1 MFTRL
6 MTSRRFAPLFWC
18 QFFSAFNDNF
28 VKNAM
33 ALLILYGLA
42 STAETGGALVTLAGG
57 VFILPFFLFSSLG
70 GQLADRYDKALIAR
84 RLKFAEIWIVLVASS
99 GFVLGSLPLL
109 FIGLFLMGTL
119 SALFGP
125 VKYGILPDHLARDE
139 LVSGN
144 ALVEM
149 ATFAAILGGTVGG
162 AIAVTHTHDWAVA
175 GFTFVFAVICWL
187 SARAIPHTAE
197 GAPDLKIDANI
208 WRSTVALIS
217 ELRATPAIWR
227 GTLIVSWFW
236 LVGAVVLALLPT
248 LVKEDVGG
256 TEGVVTLFLLLF
268 TVGVAIGSTLAA
280 KLSEGRILLALVP
293 FAGFVMA
300 GFALF
305 LGAHFAALT
314 PAAEPI
320 GWYDFLTSDV
330 GLLAALGLVGL
341 AAAGGAFVVPT
352 FAFVQAEAGE
362 DRRARVIAGNN
373 VLNAAF
379 MTVGAVVVAGLQAAG
394 VGAPALL
401 ALIGVTTLVA
411 AFLTARAFRGHV
423 LRDLIRLVFRVA
435 FRVEVKGA
443 EHLKAA
449 GPGSVIAINH
459 VSFLDA
465 PLIMALLDH
474 DPIFAVDAGIAERWW
489 IKPFLKLVRAF
500 PLDPTRPLATRDLIR
515 LVQQGERL
523 VIFPEGRITVTG
535 SIMKIYDGS
544 ALVADKAKAPVVP
557 VRIEGLEQT
566 YFSRLTPDQTRK
578 RLFPK
583 VRVTI
588 LPPQRIELDP
598 ELFGR
603 KRRRAAGAALYDIMS
618 DLIFETSHTDQ
629 TIYQAVKE
637 AGERLGMGRLVVE
650 DPLGTALTYRKLVLG
665 ARILGDKLAEVT
677 ERGEKVGVLLPNA
690 AGIAVVL
697 MGLSRHGRVP
707 VMLNYTAGAVNL
719 VAACKAAQV
728 KIVVA
733 SQAFIDKARLEAEV
747 AELSKH
753 VRVLLTEDLRA
764 QVTGADKFKALLPL
778 PDPKPAHPD
787 EPAFILFTSG
797 SEGSP
802 KGVVLSHRNILTNV
816 AQVAAR
822 IDFSPADIMF
832 NVLPVFHSFGLTGGL
847 ILPMVSGLKTYLY
860 PSPLHY
866 RIIPELVYATN
877 ATAIVGTDTFLMGYA
892 RTANPY
898 DFRSLRFVVAGAEP
912 VKTETR
918 RVWMEKFGHRILEG
932 YGVTECAPVLAV
944 NTPMFNRAGT
954 VGRMLPGI
962 EHVLEPMTGI
972 EEGGRLRVRGPNIM
986 LGYIRAEAPGV
997 LEPPEEGWYDT
1008 GDIVALDE
1016 EGFVA
1021 IRGRVKRFAK
1031 IAGEMISLAAI
1042 DAMVAALR
1050 PDAEHVAVAI
1060 PDAKRGERIL
1070 LLTTATDLTRAAL
1083 QAHGREIGVTELMIP
1098 AEILP
1103 MDSLPLLGTGKV
1115 DFTKARV
1122 MALEMIAARNVTA
1135 GGAGGPA

>member
-6 MTSRRFAPLFWC
+6 MTARRFAPLFWC
-18 QFFSAFNDNF
+18 QFFAAFNDNF

-33 ALLILYGLA
+33 ALLILYGIA
-42 STAETGGALVTLAGG
+42 HVNGGALVTLAGG
-57 VFILPFFLFSSLG
+57 IFILPFFLFSSLG

-84 RLKFAEIWIVLVASS
+84 RVKFAEIWIVLIASA
-99 GFVLGSLPLL
+99 GFVIQSVPVL
-109 FIGLFLMGTL
+109 FVGLFFMGTL

-125 VKYGILPDHLARDE
+125 VKYGILPDHLAKDE

-144 ALVEM
+144 ALIEM
-149 ATFAAILGGTVGG
+149 ATFAAILGGTVAG
-162 AIAVTHTHDWAVA
+162 ALAFTHTGEWAVA
-175 GFTFVFAVICWL
+175 GFTFVLAVIAWL
-187 SARAIPHTAE
+187 AARAIPHTLP
-197 GAPDLKIDANI
+197 GAPDLVIDRNI
-208 WRSTVALIS
+208 WRSTMTLLADI
-217 ELRATPAIWR
+217 RADRPIWR
-227 GTLIVSWFW
+227 GALIVSWFW
-236 LVGAVVLALLPT
+236 LVGAVVLSLLPT
-248 LVKEDVGG
+248 LVKENVGG
-256 TEGVVTLFLLLF
+256 VEGVVTLFLVLF
-268 TVGVAIGSTLAA
+268 TIGVAIGSTLAA
-280 KLSEGRILLALVP
+280 KLSEGHILLALVP
-293 FAGFVMA
+293 VAGLLMG
-300 GFALF
+300 GFAIDLAF
-305 LGAHFAALT
+305 LMGSLT

-320 GWYDFLTSDV
+320 GWYDFLTSGAGV
-330 GLLAALGLVGL
+330 HAAIGLIGL

-352 FAFVQAEAGE
+352 FAFVQAAAGE

-379 MTVGAVVVAGLQAAG
+379 MVAGAVIVAGLQFAG
-394 VGAPALL
+394 LGAPALL
-401 ALIGVTTLVA
+401 GVIGAASLVVA
-411 AFLTARAFRGHV
+411 IFAGRAFQGQV
-423 LRDLIRLVFRVA
+423 MRDLIKLVFRLL
-435 FRVEVKGA
+435 FRVEVTGA

-465 PLIMALLDH
+465 PLIMALLDN
-474 DPIFAVDAGIAERWW
+474 DPVFAVDRAIAEAWW
-489 IKPFLKLVRAF
+489 VKPFLSLVRAF
-500 PLDPTRPLATRDLIR
+500 PLDPTKPMATRDLIR
-515 LVQQGERL
+515 QVQQGEQL

-544 ALVADKAKAPVVP
+544 ALIADKADAPVVP

-566 YFSRLTPDQTRK
+566 YFSRLDGHQTRK

-588 LPPQRIELDP
+588 LPPRKLKVDR

-603 KRRRAAGAALYDIMS
+603 KRRRAAGAALYDVMS
-618 DLIFETSHTDQ
+618 DLVFETSHTNV
-629 TIYQAVKE
+629 TVYQAVE
-637 AGERLGMGRLVVE
+637 DAAVRLGMGRIVLE
-650 DPLGTALTYRKLVLG
+650 DPLGTILSYRKLLLG
-665 ARILGDKLAEVT
+665 AKILGAKLAAQSEP
-677 ERGEKVGVLLPNA
+677 GEKVGVLLPNA

-707 VMLNYTAGAVNL
+707 VMLNYTAGATNL
-719 VAACKAAQV
+719 VTACKAAEV
-728 KIVVA
+728 KLVVA
-733 SQAFIDKARLEAEV
+733 SRAFIEKARLEAEV
-747 AELSKH
+747 AELEKH
-753 VRVLLTEDLRA
+753 VRVLMSEDIRA
-764 QVTGADKFKALLPL
+764 SVTTPDKIRAMLPL
-778 PDPKPAHPD
+778 PAPTPAHPD
-787 EPAFILFTSG
+787 EPAFVLFTSG
-797 SEGSP
+797 SEGTP

-847 ILPMVSGLKTYLY
+847 VLPMVSGLKTYLY

-912 VKTETR
+912 VKAETR

-944 NTPMFNRAGT
+944 NTPMFNRVGT

-962 EHVLEPMTGI
+962 QHRLETMAGI
-972 EEGGRLRVRGPNIM
+972 EEGGRLQVSGPNVM
-986 LGYIRAEAPGV
+986 LGYLRAEAPGV
-997 LEPPEEGWYDT
+997 IEPPEQGWYDT
-1008 GDIVALDE
+1008 GDIVAFDE

-1042 DAMVAALR
+1042 DTMVATLR
-1050 PDAEHVAVAI
+1050 PDAEHVAVAV
-1060 PDAKRGERIL
+1060 PDARRGERIIL
-1070 LLTTATDLTRAAL
+1070 MTTAPDLTRAAL
-1083 QAHGREIGVTELMIP
+1083 QAHGRERGVTELMIP
-1098 AEILP
+1098 AEILR
-1103 MDSLPLLGTGKV
+1103 MDELPLLGSGKV
-1115 DFTKARV
+1115 DFTKARSI
-1122 MALEMIAARNVTA
+1122 ALEMLAAR
-1135 GGAGGPA
+1135 GPAGAAS

>member
-6 MTSRRFAPLFWC
+6 MTARRFAPLFWC
-18 QFFSAFNDNF
+18 QFFAAFNDNF

-33 ALLILYGLA
+33 ALLILYGIA
-42 STAETGGALVTLAGG
+42 HVNGGALVTLAGG

-70 GQLADRYDKALIAR
+70 GQLADRYDKSLIAR
-84 RLKFAEIWIVLVASS
+84 RVKFAEIWIVLIASA
-99 GFVLGSLPLL
+99 GFVIQSIPLL

-125 VKYGILPDHLARDE
+125 VKYGILPDHLAKDE

-144 ALVEM
+144 ALIEM

-162 AIAVTHTHDWAVA
+162 ALAFTHTGEWAVA
-175 GFTFVFAVICWL
+175 GFTFVLAVIAWL
-187 SARAIPHTAE
+187 SARAIPHTLP
-197 GAPDLKIDANI
+197 GAPDLVIDRNI
-208 WRSTVALIS
+208 WRSTMTLLADI
-217 ELRATPAIWR
+217 RAEKPIWR
-227 GTLIVSWFW
+227 GALIVSWFW
-236 LVGAVVLALLPT
+236 LVGGVVLSLLPT
-248 LVKEDVGG
+248 LVKDNIGG
-256 TEGVVTLFLLLF
+256 LESVVTLFLVLF
-268 TVGVAIGSTLAA
+268 TIGVAIGSTLAA

-293 FAGFVMA
+293 AAGLLMGV
-300 GFALF
+300 FALD
-305 LGAHFAALT
+305 LALLMGT
-314 PAAEPI
+314 LAPAAQPI
-320 GWYDFLTSDV
+320 GWYAFLTSGAGV
-330 GLLAALGLVGL
+330 HAAIGLIGL

-352 FAFVQAEAGE
+352 FAFVQAAAGE

-379 MTVGAVVVAGLQAAG
+379 MVAGAVIVAALQFAGL
-394 VGAPALL
+394 GAPALL
-401 ALIGVTTLVA
+401 GLIGAASLIVA
-411 AFLTARAFRGHV
+411 ILAGRAFQGQV
-423 LRDLIRLVFRVA
+423 LRDLIKLVFRVL
-435 FRVEVKGA
+435 FRVEVTGA

-465 PLIMALLDH
+465 PLIMALLDN
-474 DPIFAVDAGIAERWW
+474 DPVFAVDRAIAEAWW
-489 IKPFLKLVRAF
+489 VKPFLSLVRAF
-500 PLDPTRPLATRDLIR
+500 PLDPTKPMATRDLIR
-515 LVQQGERL
+515 QVQQGEQL

-544 ALVADKAKAPVVP
+544 ALIADKADAPVVP

-566 YFSRLTPDQTRK
+566 YFSRLDGHQTRK

-588 LPPQRIELDP
+588 LPPRKLKVDK

-603 KRRRAAGAALYDIMS
+603 KRRRAAGAALYDVMS
-618 DLIFETSHTDQ
+618 DLVFETSHTNV
-629 TIYQAVKE
+629 TVYHAVE
-637 AGERLGMGRLVVE
+637 DAAVRLGMKRIVLE
-650 DPLGTALTYRKLVLG
+650 DPLGTILSYRKLLLG
-665 ARILGDKLAEVT
+665 AKILGDKLAKET
-677 ERGEKVGVLLPNA
+677 APGEKVGVLLPNA

-707 VMLNYTAGAVNL
+707 VMLNYTAGATNL
-719 VAACKAAQV
+719 VIACKAAEV
-728 KIVVA
+728 KLVVA
-733 SQAFIDKARLEAEV
+733 SRAFIEKARLEAEV
-747 AELSKH
+747 AELEKH
-753 VRVLLTEDLRA
+753 VRVLMSEDIRA
-764 QVTGADKFKALLPL
+764 SVTTPDKIRAMLPL
-778 PDPKPAHPD
+778 PAPKPAHPD
-787 EPAFILFTSG
+787 DPAFVLFTSG
-797 SEGSP
+797 SEGTP

-847 ILPMVSGLKTYLY
+847 VLPMVSGLKTYLY

-912 VKTETR
+912 VKAETR

-944 NTPMFNRAGT
+944 NTPMFNRVGT

-962 EHVLEPMTGI
+962 HHRLETMAGI
-972 EEGGRLRVRGPNIM
+972 EEGGRLQVRGPNVM
-986 LGYIRAEAPGV
+986 LGYLRAEKPGV
-997 LEPPEEGWYDT
+997 IEPPEHGWYDT
-1008 GDIVALDE
+1008 GDIVSFDE

-1042 DAMVAALR
+1042 DAMVATLR
-1050 PDAEHVAVAI
+1050 PDAEHVAVAV
-1060 PDAKRGERIL
+1060 PDARRGERIIL
-1070 LLTTATDLTRAAL
+1070 MTTAPDLTRAAL
-1083 QAHGREIGVTELMIP
+1083 QAYGRERAVTELMIP
-1098 AEILP
+1098 ADILR
-1103 MDSLPLLGTGKV
+1103 MDALPLLGSGKV
-1115 DFTKARV
+1115 DFTKARGI
-1122 MALEMIAARNVTA
+1122 ALEMLAARAPA
-1135 GGAGGPA
+1135 GDGA